1 MYDQDRVDVRR
12 PMGPHLV
19 RCDTVPY
26 ERNVVTGQSEDG
38 HCLRGVGVR
47 SKLLLANL
55 EDRIGTGVRTGEGG
69 DVSVVQ
75 DKGPT
80 SCQLRDTY
88 SYDTYMMV
96 VVDVVVAAEL
106 VVRESVLECAN
117 QGRFHVREVGVEKLK
132 EKGKE
137 I

>member
-1 MYDQDRVDVRR
+1 
-12 PMGPHLV
+12 MGPHLL
-19 RCDTVPY
+19 RCDTVSY
-26 ERNVVTGQSEDG
+26 ERNVVTEQSKDG
-38 HCLRGVGVR
+38 HCLREVSVR
-47 SKLLLANL
+47 SKLLLTNL
-55 EDRIGTGVRTGEGG
+55 KDRIDISVHTDESG
-69 DVSVVQ
+69 DISVVQ